1 MDMIKPLFTLSGP
14 VIHGF
19 GNGHKVGMPTANLA
33 IPNESDLPPF
43 GVYAAKVMIGEKEY
57 MGVTNVGL
65 RPTLTGDQKPTIE
78 TFILDFSGDLYG
90 KEISLSLISFLRPT
104 RKMGSLEDV
113 KNQVEEDG
121 KKARKI
127 VRTDDSAF

>member
-1 MDMIKPLFTLSGP
+1 MNMSKPLFTLSGP

-33 IPNESDLPPF
+33 IPDESTLPPF
-43 GVYAAKVMIGEKEY
+43 GVYAAKVRIGEKEY

-65 RPTLTGDQKPTIE
+65 RPTLTGDPKPSIE
-78 TFILDFSGDLYG
+78 TLILDFSGDLYG

-104 RKMGSLEDV
+104 RKMESLEDV
-113 KNQVEEDG
+113 KNQVEKD
-121 KKARKI
+121 ARET
-127 VRTDDSAF
+127 RMLLGNMETL